1 MGGDSTIWY
10 IDLQIQS
17 SIIKI
22 SINLITKS
30 LVVKACELNIK
41 LPTNLLDC
49 IFRESGLFAR
59 SWMHSISYST
69 SLVSR
74 TGIPP
79 TYDVYKI
86 GPSIVWQCIQKVLL
100 FYEQAYHVGPY
111 YI

>member
-1 MGGDSTIWY
+1 M
-10 IDLQIQS
+10 
-17 SIIKI
+17 
-22 SINLITKS
+22 
-30 LVVKACELNIK
+30 VKACELNIK